1 MPQNQGPLRDEAQR
15 AERARQVLREGAHL
29 RPLRTSAVGVPL
41 KATKED
47 REFLN
52 HVRTIDAPVRFLSPC
67 PKKKLTPSRTRYLKY
82 MHANTYLE
90 ARLLGATVQDFE
102 WDYLKGYIS
111 FPKHEPDLPGHVFNA
126 FELAA
131 LHGYTHI
138 LDDMGRYVHKSDE
151 TDFKLAQAFS
161 AVQASQRSQDHF
173 NKLLATAYE
182 PDGIVALLQQREL
195 AMRFADNQ
203 MAKVL
208 NASAL
213 KIDMSIAPEP
223 TRYEMTLPEVCDE
236 HALWRE
242 AMEDEMGS
250 MSRFGVYRRVPK
262 SAARGRQILGA
273 KWVYKRKINEFGE
286 VYRYRARLVAQGFLQ
301 RPYDSFQPDETYSP
315 VVHKDTLRLFLSL
328 CAAENLRVFQAKI
341 KSTFLQSPLKEKI
354 FPKPP
359 PGFGS
364 VTADGEK
371 EILELSKAIYG
382 LKQSSA
388 CFWNAMHDHLQS
400 LGFKPMLGDP
410 CFFKKMLPDGSF
422 ILVATYIDDITYG
435 VTSQETAD
443 QFLLDVR
450 KRFVIEEGEGKPIS
464 WLLNMKVTQDLE
476 AGTISLDQ
484 EVAITKL
491 AHTVLSPEEMAKAS
505 SVHYPMIETPLE
517 KLATRLVSKEEFDYL
532 SIVGSLLHLVN
543 CVRCDIAYAVGVLT
557 RHSACPGPA
566 HVRATKRVIMY
577 LYNTRTLG
585 ITYRR
590 QDQSEHSN
598 KPQLFEGAKH
608 PLDDG
613 RNLLQTFAD
622 SDYAGSECKRSTMGM
637 VIMMNG
643 GPIAWASTLGK
654 TVATSTCEAEINAA
668 VVAAKEALHFA
679 QLMKDLGFELPS
691 PIQIGEDNAACIA
704 QANSGLRLV
713 RNAKHY
719 QVKLRFLQQLVVDN
733 EVEFIYTPTDTI
745 LADFFTKPLVD
756 AKYIYFRDLIFG
768 MK

>member
-1 MPQNQGPLRDEAQR
+1 M
-15 AERARQVLREGAHL
+15 
-29 RPLRTSAVGVPL
+29 
-41 KATKED
+41 
-47 REFLN
+47 
-52 HVRTIDAPVRFLSPC
+52 
-67 PKKKLTPSRTRYLKY
+67 
-82 MHANTYLE
+82 
-90 ARLLGATVQDFE
+90 
-102 WDYLKGYIS
+102 
-111 FPKHEPDLPGHVFNA
+111 
-126 FELAA
+126 
-131 LHGYTHI
+131 
-138 LDDMGRYVHKSDE
+138 
-151 TDFKLAQAFS
+151 
-161 AVQASQRSQDHF
+161 
-173 NKLLATAYE
+173 
-182 PDGIVALLQQREL
+182 
-195 AMRFADNQ
+195 
-203 MAKVL
+203 
-208 NASAL
+208 
-213 KIDMSIAPEP
+213 
-223 TRYEMTLPEVCDE
+223 
-236 HALWRE
+236 
-242 AMEDEMGS
+242 
-250 MSRFGVYRRVPK
+250 
-262 SAARGRQILGA
+262 
-273 KWVYKRKINEFGE
+273 
-286 VYRYRARLVAQGFLQ
+286 
-301 RPYDSFQPDETYSP
+301 
-315 VVHKDTLRLFLSL
+315 HKDTLRLFLWL
-328 CAAENLRVFQAKI
+328 CAAENLRVFQADI
-341 KSTFLQSPLKEKI
+341 KSAFLQSPLKEKI
-354 FPKPP
+354 FLKAP

-364 VTADGEK
+364 VTADGEE

-410 CFFKKMLPDGSF
+410 CFFKKRLPDGSF

-668 VVAAKEALHFA
+668 VVAEKEALHFA
-679 QLMKDLGFELPS
+679 QLIKDLGFELPS

-733 EVEFIYTPTDTI
+733 EVEFIYTPTDTM